1 MQYDIHVV
9 INPNPVSTMTD
20 GFLSASSTRNVA
32 FYSCNNTI
40 ICNFLVSSM
49 RSRKRGVISF
59 VRLFLFLTVLV
70 TIILNWHF
78 YGAKVI
84 TKNDE
89 LERNPVIA
97 HTESST
103 TALPVWMQDYFKWHA
118 LQSPDNSL
126 VEYLVV
132 RCLNQDTHC
141 GGTADRLMPLPL
153 FVMMAARMKRVLLF
167 HWERPCSLEE
177 FLVPSTDIDW
187 RIPKDHELFQ
197 SLDWKSTVRI
207 SHQLNVLQILDPDF
221 EPLTR
226 RRSKPL
232 PVVLPRVVTTAYQ
245 SQLHGADLYDQ
256 FRNRTELFQWKDA
269 TQGRTALHQNEP
281 SFERV
286 YSALWKAFFQ
296 PSPRVQSKIDA
307 ALRDMHL
314 MPNDYVAAHIRA
326 LYQQEAGPKKTAFV
340 ARNAMHCAS
349 QFLSYKGQPIYVVS
363 DSVSSTKM
371 AMQYVHEQHSEEA
384 VVVVTRPVTS
394 VLHLDRGT
402 AFLVKDADQWTKN
415 EFCADY
421 DDTFVDLYL
430 LILAKCRTVHLGS
443 FAKWAHLI
451 HGGNCINSH
460 FQRQCRWN
468 SVLDTKPG

>member
-1 MQYDIHVV
+1 
-9 INPNPVSTMTD
+9 
-20 GFLSASSTRNVA
+20 
-32 FYSCNNTI
+32 
-40 ICNFLVSSM
+40 M
-49 RSRKRGVISF
+49 RRRKLGVISF
-59 VRLFLFLTVLV
+59 VRLFLLLTVLV
-70 TIILNWHF
+70 TISLNWHF
-78 YGAKVI
+78 YSAKNI
-84 TKNDE
+84 LKSDE
-89 LERNPVIA
+89 LERNRVIA
-97 HTESST
+97 HTDSST

-118 LQSPDNSL
+118 LQSPDDSS

-132 RCLNQDTHC
+132 RCLHQDTHC

-167 HWERPCSLEE
+167 HWERPCPLEE
-177 FLVPSTDIDW
+177 YLVPSTDIDW
-187 RIPKDHELFQ
+187 RIPKNHDLFQ

-207 SHQLNVLQILDPDF
+207 SHQLNVLQIIDPKF
-221 EPLTR
+221 EPPTR

-232 PVVLPRVVTTAYQ
+232 PTVLPRVVTTAYQ

-256 FRNRTELFQWKDA
+256 FRNRTDLFQRKDVSD
-269 TQGRTALHQNEP
+269 GGTASHGNEP
-281 SFERV
+281 SFEQV
-286 YSALWKAFFQ
+286 YSALWKTFFQ
-296 PSPRVQSKIDA
+296 PSPRLQSKIDA

-314 MPNDYVAAHIRA
+314 TPNDYVAAHIRA

-363 DSVSSTKM
+363 DSVNSTQM
-371 AMQYVHEQHSEEA
+371 AMQYVHEQHSDED
-384 VVVVTRPVTS
+384 VVVVTRPVTE

-402 AFLVKDADQWTKN
+402 AFLKKDADQWTKN
-415 EFCADY
+415 GYCADY

-460 FQRQCRWN
+460 FQKQCRWN
-468 SVLDTKPG
+468 KVFDSKL